1 MAHTSTALPRRY
13 LPHRHHLAPGEPR
26 SSVELPR
33 AKPLSPDIGHRLLE
47 DLQVLHTELGYGGGV
62 MPAELATERSCRGG
76 GVVQ

>member
-1 MAHTSTALPRRY
+1 LRRDEAED
-13 LPHRHHLAPGEPR
+13 LAPGEPR